1 MLSLVLVDVDGVKA
15 KLKTLVLAEPVLG
28 WAAVAGSEELKKV
41 TDGGRRAE
49 DEKDDGPAIESAI
62 LVEVAEETKGRF
74 APVSPSPFS
83 DAIVGDDVAIE
94 KGPAML
100 AIRFTAVG
108 CEGGGGWG
116 GRDDD
121 DKDELDHIFYDV
133 LVVTKATAKAK
144 NQNKRFDY

>member
-1 MLSLVLVDVDGVKA
+1 M
-15 KLKTLVLAEPVLG
+15 
-28 WAAVAGSEELKKV
+28 

-108 CEGGGGWG
+108 CEGGGG
-116 GRDDD
+116 
-121 DKDELDHIFYDV
+121 
-133 LVVTKATAKAK
+133 
-144 NQNKRFDY
+144 